1 MRRKSFAGMLCP
13 IARSLNVVGEWWTLL
28 IVRDALDGA
37 RRFEDFRQSG
47 IADNILSTRLDLL
60 VREGIFERRAYQ
72 EHPPRHE
79 YLLTAKG
86 RDLLPVITA
95 LGVWGL
101 RWTDGPQAPP
111 AGTRKCTSAAILAA
125 QRAAPDADASTRN
138 ANPADRAEE
147 PVAARAG

>member
-72 EHPPRHE
+72 DHPPRHE
-79 YLLTAKG
+79 YLLTVKG
-86 RDLLPVITA
+86 RDLLPIITA

-101 RWTDGPQAPP
+101 RYTDGPQTPP
-111 AGTRKCTSAAILAA
+111 AGTRKVTSAAILTAL
-125 QRAAPDADASTRN
+125 RDSPSSDASPRN
-138 ANPADRAEE
+138 AVPAD
-147 PVAARAG
+147 